1 VTAAFLIALVAV
13 ATTLLLARSV
23 RPEPAV
29 SRTVALVPTPRERAE
44 QILAARYAR
53 GTLSPQEYQRSL
65 AVLRR

>member
-1 VTAAFLIALVAV
+1 MTAAFMIVLVAV
-13 ATTLLLARSV
+13 ATMLLLARSV

-29 SRTVALVPTPRERAE
+29 SRGGARALTPRERAE

-53 GTLSPQEYQRSL
+53 GTLSAQEYQRSL